1 MKGKKL
7 MLEEEEE
14 EPEAELEAEQEA
26 KLDLEAQL
34 ESEPQELSPRSEDKK
49 KVGQEG
55 GLSALVFDQSVLQAK
70 TTCVKRLEPGRVE
83 NQGAKC
89 SLPPMTRGMRIHTQ
103 HHHIDVIYRHMA
115 VAFQLLCAV
124 RSLMKFYMEAQYTK

>member
-1 MKGKKL
+1 

-49 KVGQEG
+49 KVGQKG
-55 GLSALVFDQSVLQAK
+55 GLSALVFD
-70 TTCVKRLEPGRVE
+70 
-83 NQGAKC
+83 
-89 SLPPMTRGMRIHTQ
+89 
-103 HHHIDVIYRHMA
+103 
-115 VAFQLLCAV
+115 
-124 RSLMKFYMEAQYTK
+124 

>member
-34 ESEPQELSPRSEDKK
+34 ESGPQELSPRSEDKK
-49 KVGQEG
+49 KVGQKG
-55 GLSALVFDQSVLQAK
+55 GLSALVFD
-70 TTCVKRLEPGRVE
+70 
-83 NQGAKC
+83 
-89 SLPPMTRGMRIHTQ
+89 
-103 HHHIDVIYRHMA
+103 
-115 VAFQLLCAV
+115 
-124 RSLMKFYMEAQYTK
+124 

>member
-1 MKGKKL
+1 

-49 KVGQEG
+49 KVGQKG
-55 GLSALVFDQSVLQAK
+55 GLSALPMPPAGLVGHACIMDGDLLYPEVTNLNVSLIQK
-70 TTCVKRLEPGRVE
+70 T
-83 NQGAKC
+83 
-89 SLPPMTRGMRIHTQ
+89 
-103 HHHIDVIYRHMA
+103 
-115 VAFQLLCAV
+115 LL
-124 RSLMKFYMEAQYTK
+124 